1 MKVGVSL
8 WATVHVDGSD
18 WQVIAT
24 THDTVALRE
33 VHGRQLKTMLSSELL
48 KAADFSALDAGRSG
62 PPLEQIR
69 ALETLPAG
77 PREKALFLQQHLQE
91 VMTGLP
97 PGTPPDVLPRAE
109 YRADKT
115 LAQRVEA
122 KRIELASMGLLLS
135 SRSMWRHLAR
145 YRSEGAAGLVD
156 PRVLRSSPMT
166 GRVDPALIAIA
177 EKVLADQTKRSTG
190 NQRRAI
196 AEIALQGDLEG
207 LTMPSTA
214 TVYRLL
220 KALDRQRHSFGNATT
235 RRTQANR
242 PDRDYGH
249 QVPSR
254 PGQLV
259 EIDSTPLDVL
269 VLYPDGGSGRVD
281 LTLALD
287 VATRTILAAIL
298 SPVATKAVDAALLL
312 ARAMTPPMAQ
322 PGWADAVRFSRSL
335 LPEGALAEP
344 EVQTEQLRERPVVSI
359 ESVTIDR
366 GRVFVSNTFLA
377 ACERLQISV
386 VKAAPR
392 TPTDKP
398 HVERMFGSINT
409 LFTQYLT
416 GYTGPNVVRRGNDV
430 ASEALWPLAQ
440 VQDLLDQWIVQCW
453 QNRPHSGLRL
463 PAVPQQHLT
472 PNEMLDALSTVAPG
486 VAVVFDTDDYIALL
500 PRVWRTVQRYGIN
513 FSGLTYDSPDL
524 GPFRNVRSGL
534 RSPEACDKWEVR
546 YDPYRMNRVYLRN
559 HEAGCWVEVAWTL
572 EEQTLAPFGID
583 VLRAAQAAVARRA
596 GRPAATAAALLN
608 EINRIQTSLT
618 AENRAERSARRRGA
632 TQLPAAALPQ
642 PGPSTLRAHLYALTE
657 DDLDPG
663 EDQSEAGPPGEP
675 SPEPVRKL
683 KRFLYD
689 EPSDDGW

>member
-1 MKVGVSL
+1 MKVGVAL
-8 WATVHVDGSD
+8 WETVQFEGSR
-18 WQVIAT
+18 WQV
-24 THDTVALRE
+24 V
-33 VHGRQLKTMLSSELL
+33 
-48 KAADFSALDAGRSG
+48 ALDAGAVALRSLDG
-62 PPLEQIR
+62 LRPRTATVAALLTCPEDGPLEAQRVPLLRVSAFDTAPTAAR
-69 ALETLPAG
+69 AQ
-77 PREKALFLQQHLQE
+77 ALFLQRHVHE
-91 VMTGLP
+91 VLTGLAP
-97 PGTPPDVLPRAE
+97 DCPAGTRARPD
-109 YRADKT
+109 YDQQHT
-115 LAQRVEA
+115 LRQRVEA
-122 KRIELASMGLLLS
+122 KSAELATMGIDLSPRSLWRCIAHYRIDGVAGLLDP
-135 SRSMWRHLAR
+135 RTVRTATVTDR
-145 YRSEGAAGLVD
+145 VD
-156 PRVLRSSPMT
+156 PRV
-166 GRVDPALIAIA
+166 VAVV
-177 EKVLADQTKRSTG
+177 EEVLAQQKKMSTG
-190 NQRRAI
+190 TRAR
-196 AEIALQGDLEG
+196 ALAQIEVEAAALN
-207 LTMPSTA
+207 LPLPSARTL
-214 TVYRLL
+214 YRLVN
-220 KALDRQRHSFGNATT
+220 KLDRQRHSFGNATT

-242 PDRDYGH
+242 PDRAYG
-249 QVPSR
+249 QQAPSR
-254 PGQLV
+254 PGELV
-259 EIDSTPLDVL
+259 EVDSTPLDVL

-287 VATRTILAAIL
+287 IATRTILAAVL
-298 SPVATKAVDAALLL
+298 SPVAAKAVDAALLL

-335 LPEGALAEP
+335 LPEELLAEP
-344 EVQTEQLRERPVVSI
+344 EVLAEQLRERPVVSI

-366 GRVFVSNTFLA
+366 GRVFVSSTFLA

-386 VKAAPR
+386 VEAAPR

-409 LFTQYLT
+409 LCAQYLT
-416 GYTGPNVVRRGNDV
+416 GYTGPNVVRRGQDV
-430 ASEALWPLAQ
+430 AAEALWPLAQ

-472 PNEMLDALSTVAPG
+472 PNEMLDALSAVAPG

-513 FSGLTYDSPDL
+513 FAGLTYDSPAL
-524 GPFRNVRSGL
+524 GPFRNVRSGI

-596 GRPAATAAALLN
+596 ERPAATAAALLA

-618 AENRAERSARRRGA
+618 AENRTERSARRRGT
-632 TQLPAAALPQ
+632 TQPPPAALPQ
-642 PGPSTLRAHLYALTE
+642 P
-657 DDLDPG
+657 
-663 EDQSEAGPPGEP
+663 EP
-675 SPEPVRKL
+675 SASRSYLHVVADASDVAEDPSEQEPAGELLPEPQLL

-689 EPSDDGW
+689 EPPDDGWV

>member
-1 MKVGVSL
+1 MRTSPAL
-8 WATVHVDGSD
+8 WDVVHLEGSD
-18 WQVIAT
+18 WQVVAAGGG
-24 THDTVALRE
+24 DVALRSLR
-33 VHGRQLKTMLSSELL
+33 VGLPRTLSVAALLQAPDYRCPASSTAAPLLPLDAMDAAPQSARDRAMFLRHHMHELL
-48 KAADFSALDAGRSG
+48 
-62 PPLEQIR
+62 
-69 ALETLPAG
+69 
-77 PREKALFLQQHLQE
+77 
-91 VMTGLP
+91 TGLP
-97 PGTPPDVLPRAE
+97 PDCPPGVTPRPEYGDDQTLDSRVAAKRVELAGMGMDLSGRTIWRYLVRYREQGTAGLTDPRWARPHRVTG
-109 YRADKT
+109 RADPRL
-115 LAQRVEA
+115 LAIVE
-122 KRIELASMGLLLS
+122 EV
-135 SRSMWRHLAR
+135 LAR
-145 YRSEGAAGLVD
+145 
-156 PRVLRSSPMT
+156 
-166 GRVDPALIAIA
+166 
-177 EKVLADQTKRSTG
+177 QTTASTG
-190 NQRRAI
+190 TKSRAI
-196 AEIALQGDLEG
+196 AQITIEATAQSVNL
-207 LTMPSTA
+207 PSSRTL
-214 TVYRLL
+214 YRLMNR
-220 KALDRQRHSFGNATT
+220 LDRQRHSFGNATT

-287 VATRTILAAIL
+287 IATRTILAAVL

-335 LPEGALAEP
+335 LPDGLLAEP
-344 EVQTEQLRERPVVSI
+344 EVLAEQLRERPVVSI

-366 GRVFVSNTFLA
+366 GRVFVSSTFLA
-377 ACERLQISV
+377 ACERLQISL
-386 VKAAPR
+386 VKAAPL

-416 GYTGPNVVRRGNDV
+416 GYTGPNVVRRGADV
-430 ASEALWPLAQ
+430 AAEALWPLAQ

-472 PNEMLDALSTVAPG
+472 PNEMLDALSAVAPG

-513 FSGLTYDSPDL
+513 FAGLTYDSPAL
-524 GPFRNVRSGL
+524 GPFRNVRSGI

-572 EEQTLAPFGID
+572 EAQTLAPFGID

-596 GRPAATAAALLN
+596 DRPAATASALLS
-608 EINRIQTSLT
+608 EINRIQSSLT
-618 AENRAERSARRRGA
+618 AENRIERSARRRGT
-632 TQLPAAALPQ
+632 TQPPPAALPQ
-642 PGPSTLRAHLYALTE
+642 PERSYLHVVADASDVAE
-657 DDLDPG
+657 DPCEQEPAG
-663 EDQSEAGPPGEP
+663 ELLPAPQL
-675 SPEPVRKL
+675 L

-689 EPSDDGW
+689 EPPDDGWV

>member
-1 MKVGVSL
+1 MRTGPAL
-8 WATVHVDGSD
+8 WDVIHLDGSA
-18 WQVIAT
+18 WQVVAA
-24 THDTVALRE
+24 DAGEVALRSLAGE
-33 VHGRQLKTMLSSELL
+33 RPRTLSVSALLQRPDYRCPTSSATAPLLPLDAMDAAPKSARERAMFLRHHVHELL
-48 KAADFSALDAGRSG
+48 
-62 PPLEQIR
+62 
-69 ALETLPAG
+69 
-77 PREKALFLQQHLQE
+77 
-91 VMTGLP
+91 TGLP
-97 PGTPPDVLPRAE
+97 PDCPPDVIPKPEYGDDQTLEKRVTAKRAE
-109 YRADKT
+109 
-115 LAQRVEA
+115 LAAMGVVLSQRT
-122 KRIELASMGLLLS
+122 I
-135 SRSMWRHLAR
+135 WRYVVR
-145 YRSEGAAGLVD
+145 YRDHGAVGLAD
-156 PRVLRSSPMT
+156 PRWTRPHVIT
-166 GRVDPALIAIA
+166 GRVDPRLLAIV
-177 EKVLADQTKRSTG
+177 EKVLTRQTKASTG
-190 NQRRAI
+190 TRTRAI
-196 AEIALQGDLEG
+196 AQITIEAAAQH
-207 LTMPSTA
+207 LTVPSSRTL
-214 TVYRLL
+214 YRLMT
-220 KALDRQRHSFGNATT
+220 KLDRQRHSFGNATT

-242 PDRDYGH
+242 PNRAYGQ

-254 PGQLV
+254 PGELV

-287 VATRTILAAIL
+287 IATRTILAAVL
-298 SPVATKAVDAALLL
+298 SPVAAKAVDAALLL

-344 EVQTEQLRERPVVSI
+344 EVLAAELRERPIVSI

-366 GRVFVSNTFLA
+366 GRVFVSSTFLA

-386 VKAAPR
+386 VEAAPR

-416 GYTGPNVVRRGNDV
+416 GYTGPNVVRRGKDV
-430 ASEALWPLAQ
+430 AGEALWPLAQ
-440 VQDLLDQWIVQCW
+440 VQDLLDQWIMQCW
-453 QNRPHSGLRL
+453 QNRPHSALRL

-486 VAVVFDTDDYIALL
+486 VAMVFDTDDYIALL

-513 FSGLTYDSPDL
+513 FAGLTYDSPAL
-524 GPFRNVRSGL
+524 GPFRNVRSGIRL
-534 RSPEACDKWEVR
+534 PEACDKWEVR

-596 GRPAATAAALLN
+596 ERPAATASALLA
-608 EINRIQTSLT
+608 EINRIQSSLT
-618 AENRAERSARRRGA
+618 AENRTERSARRRGT
-632 TQLPAAALPQ
+632 TQPPPAALPQ
-642 PGPSTLRAHLYALTE
+642 PEPFAERSYLHVVADASDVAEDPSEQEPA
-657 DDLDPG
+657 G
-663 EDQSEAGPPGEP
+663 ELL
-675 SPEPVRKL
+675 PEPQLL

-689 EPSDDGW
+689 QPPDDGWV